1 MVIIADE
8 TIEKLIYELDAKIDK
23 AVAGFNKVEQSIDN
37 VDKKVSL
44 SSKTMEKAAALASK
58 AWAAVALAISAALG
72 YAVKFATG
80 SSMDMEGYITKM
92 TGLYGSVDV
101 AREKL
106 QWLYEFAKNT
116 PFELPGLIEAAASL
130 KAYGIDFQDTIE
142 VLGDTASSLPGK
154 TIDDAVQMLSDAQT
168 GQFERLAEFGMK
180 AVEITSK
187 NFAKLGAA
195 EADVGRTALTYVTK
209 QGEDAIKVIDRDNRD
224 QITSSITDILGSLY
238 GGGMAAQAQTAAAV
252 WSNVK
257 DSVFQA
263 ANSFMGLDKATMTFR
278 EGSLF
283 DRMKD
288 GLQGLL
294 DTLNNIDFSKAG
306 QGVEKFLNWIDKGK
320 EILQPW
326 MDIEKRLGGAIAGI
340 VKDIGEGL
348 GTKVATDLGGLKT
361 LAHDLYIGFLL
372 IKEGFTRAWEY
383 IDKHDIATQ
392 LAAPFRTTLEVISM
406 VYQGIHDGII
416 WAISEVVKQYNNL
429 VPVMQKLGMDVET
442 VSLDAFAPLAKSAG
456 TAADEVK
463 TSMDDV
469 VATTKTATDQAS
481 EQTAQQQ
488 EIIPGAR
495 ASYASILGV
504 DTAKRM
510 GLSGVYGSMGY
521 PDSNT
526 TKAGSTIPA
535 AQPLPQVPSGQPTSQ
550 QQQVQSKY
558 AEIIN
563 QMKVMTEKFTA
574 ALKTEPRKV
583 DADIKFDM
591 VIKTDQDVKKLE
603 RTIKQATNDGVH
615 GKLHVV

>member
-1 MVIIADE
+1 MIIADE